1 MKFMR
6 YGLLRVIWPQTLDIG
21 LESLIVG
28 QGVNDEIQSPLGDK
42 TLSAPLGQYSSSTNR
57 DQYS

>member
-28 QGVNDEIQSPLGDK
+28 PGAFNEMRPPSGDMNSKMLG
-42 TLSAPLGQYSSSTNR
+42 
-57 DQYS
+57 